1 MVPVYRAPDIFYQK
15 KKSHDNTNIISRLKR
30 DILFTKTIH
39 SRQASNKH
47 HRYHRDTSSN
57 NDIVPNISV
66 DDLLSLSFPLSE
78 AVDFMETSK
87 TFYIPSTQQECSQ
100 IEQTPVPITQDMDF
114 YFNIVTVINF
124 LTSLIN
130 AIIIS
135 ICYKKCK
142 DLLAGILTVTMDTMQ
157 QNQQVQAL
165 GFSDNE
171 LSTATNVDTTTLNSN
186 NADYFQFSIPWIIL
200 IVFLSILLLLV
211 LYWIFVLLI
220 VPRTRKLSICRYLFP
235 CHKPYGNFLT
245 PAMDIFLDVVHVPSG
260 EQIRVFLT
268 TITAP
273 PCSLSFT
280 GSV

>member
-1 MVPVYRAPDIFYQK
+1 M
-15 KKSHDNTNIISRLKR
+15 T
-30 DILFTKTIH
+30 
-39 SRQASNKH
+39 
-47 HRYHRDTSSN
+47 
-57 NDIVPNISV
+57 NISV

-78 AVDFMETSK
+78 AVDFMETGK
-87 TFYIPSTQQECSQ
+87 TFYIPSPQQECPQS
-100 IEQTPVPITQDMDF
+100 EQFPVPITQDMDF

-124 LTSLIN
+124 LTSVIN

-142 DLLAGILTVTMDTMQ
+142 DLLAGILTVTMDTLQ
-157 QNQQVQAL
+157 QKQQVQAL
-165 GFSDNE
+165 RFSDNE
-171 LSTATNVDTTTLNSN
+171 FSTATNVETTIVTN
-186 NADYFQFSIPWIIL
+186 NNIDYFHFSNPWIFL
-200 IVFLSILLLLV
+200 IVLLSMLLLFV

-220 VPRTRKLSICRYLFP
+220 LQLTRKSSICRYILP
-235 CHKPYGNFLT
+235 CCKPYGNFLT
-245 PAMDIFLDVVHVPSG
+245 PATDIFLDVVHVTLG

>member
-1 MVPVYRAPDIFYQK
+1 M
-15 KKSHDNTNIISRLKR
+15 T
-30 DILFTKTIH
+30 
-39 SRQASNKH
+39 
-47 HRYHRDTSSN
+47 
-57 NDIVPNISV
+57 NISV

-78 AVDFMETSK
+78 AVDFMETGK
-87 TFYIPSTQQECSQ
+87 TFYLPSMQQECPRPKQ
-100 IEQTPVPITQDMDF
+100 FPVPLTQDMDF

-135 ICYKKCK
+135 ICYKKRK
-142 DLLAGILTVTMDTMQ
+142 DILAGILTVTMDTIQ
-157 QNQQVQAL
+157 QKQQVQAL
-165 GFSDNE
+165 RFSDDE
-171 LSTATNVDTTTLNSN
+171 LSTVTVDTTTVDSN
-186 NADYFQFSIPWIIL
+186 NTDYFQFSITWIIL

-211 LYWIFVLLI
+211 LYWIIVLLI
-220 VPRTRKLSICRYLFP
+220 VPLTRKSSVCRYLFS

-245 PAMDIFLDVVHVPSG
+245 PATDIFLDVVHVASG

-280 GSV
+280 GSVRIQNF